1 MIDLPDTSRYG
12 AQAMPDSVLPANHKL
27 VEGRVCGSCNACCV
41 ALTIDD
47 PALRK
52 LQGHRCPHAQPDN
65 SCGIY
70 ATRPNTCREFYCG
83 WRHLKWIRE
92 PLRPDRSGVL
102 AQLHVEAG
110 KDGVNRLGVKFTL
123 LNAAA
128 LRAEGLAE
136 TIAAGVAADVPVYL
150 AVPGPPGWTSANV
163 RINEALCLA
172 VTTMDK
178 RAVMRILTQA
188 WAQGRRRGKRERIV
202 LPPRKQ
208 GDAAPPSE
216 SPLAEH

>member
-1 MIDLPDTSRYG
+1 
-12 AQAMPDSVLPANHKL
+12 MPDSLLPANHKL
-27 VEGRVCGSCNACCV
+27 VEGRACGSCNVCCV
-41 ALTIDD
+41 ALAIND
-47 PALRK
+47 PELRK
-52 LQGHRCPHAQPDN
+52 LPGYRCSHAQPDN

-70 ATRPNTCREFYCG
+70 ATRPKTCREFYCG

-102 AQLHVEAG
+102 AQLHIQVG

-150 AVPGPPGWTSANV
+150 AVPGPPGWTAATA
-163 RINEALCLA
+163 RINEVLFDA

-178 RAVMRILTQA
+178 RAVLQILRQA
-188 WAQGRRRGKRERIV
+188 WARGRRGKRERVV
-202 LPPRKQ
+202 LPPPEE
-208 GDAAPPSE
+208 GAAAPGSE
-216 SPLAEH
+216 RP